1 MRQQQDFYEYAMR
14 DETPSLM
21 EKWLNDLNR
30 RIDAQL
36 RRQEAIGAYTELH
49 ISFVNIHLF
58 FDGNGRVARLI
69 SNLPVLKSG
78 YPPILIPLEKRRE
91 YLYKLVECQLDAG
104 LPSVEKELA
113 KHGPRLEAFKCF
125 CLENW
130 RASLSMVDK
139 AHERQK
145 ARDVATKK

>member
-1 MRQQQDFYEYAMR
+1 MRQQQDFYEYAMP

-49 ISFVNIHLF
+49 ISFGNIHPF

-91 YLYKLVECQLDAG
+91 YLNELVEHQLDAVP
-104 LPSVEKELA
+104 PSVEKELV
-113 KHGPRLEAFKCF
+113 KHGPSLEAFKSF

-130 RASLSMVDK
+130 RASLSIVDK

-145 ARDVATKK
+145 ARR